1 MRRTVA
7 SLGRSSAMIAAGTM
21 ASRVLGLVRTMLL
34 VTVLGEH
41 AVGDAFAVAN
51 GLPNTIFNLI
61 SAGLLTAVFVPQIVR
76 SAQHKDGGNAF
87 VSKLFTLSTVVLIA
101 VTVLAT
107 IGAPLLVQLYAKGF
121 SSGQTA
127 LAVAF
132 AYWCI
137 PQVLFYGLFALV
149 GETLNAKNVYG
160 PYTWAPIANNIV
172 SIGGLIAFMV
182 MFQTPLAGLA
192 DWTPDRIA
200 LLGATATGGIIAQ
213 FLILLLFWKRAGLSL
228 RPDFQWRG
236 VGLGNVVKLAGW
248 TFLMVIVAQIAGLV
262 QSRIVSDASGAGES
276 FPAQTIMNNAWLVYV
291 LPYSII
297 VLSIGTPYF
306 TRISEHA
313 AAGRKK
319 ELLADIDTSIRT
331 LGIFI
336 VLATAALAAAAVPAS
351 RIFTST
357 PQSAQAASLVLLAYL
372 VNLIPVAI
380 LFIIQRTFYV
390 YGDTRTPFWFTVLQ
404 GGVVIITA
412 LLASWFVPLEFLALA
427 VAAGQTLATIIQTV
441 VAVLLLRRRIG
452 SLNSRSWLTAYARFC
467 AAGVVA
473 GLAGWGVYL
482 LLGGAG
488 SWIVSS
494 ASGLVAQFSGVAGV
508 AIIGA
513 VAAVVYVLVL
523 ALLRAPELKFG
534 VDAVRKIIRR

>member
-1 MRRTVA
+1 MA

-21 ASRVLGLVRTMLL
+21 ASRILGLVRTMLL

-41 AVGDAFAVAN
+41 LIGDAFAVAN

-61 SAGLLTAVFVPQIVR
+61 SAGLLTAVFVPQIVK
-76 SAQHKDGGNAF
+76 SAAHRDGGNAF
-87 VSKLFTLSTVVLIA
+87 VSKLFTLSGVVLVA
-101 VTVLAT
+101 VTILAT
-107 IGAPLLVQLYAKGF
+107 VGAPILVQLYASEF
-121 SSGQTA
+121 SPGQTA

-149 GETLNAKNVYG
+149 GETFNAKNVYG
-160 PYTWAPIANNIV
+160 PYTWAPIVNNVV
-172 SIGGLIAFMV
+172 SIAGLIAFLV
-182 MFQTPLAGLA
+182 MFRTPLNELS

-213 FLILLLFWKRAGLSL
+213 FLVLLLFWRRAGLTL
-228 RPDFQWRG
+228 RPDFRWRG
-236 VGLGNVVKLAGW
+236 VGLGNVVRLAGW

-262 QSRIVSDASGAGES
+262 QSQIVSTASGAGADY
-276 FPAQTIMNNAWLVYV
+276 PAQTIMNNAWLVYV

-313 AAGRKK
+313 AAGRKD
-319 ELLADIDTSIRT
+319 ELLKDIDSSIRT
-331 LGIFI
+331 LGVFI

-357 PQSAQAASLVLLAYL
+357 PESAQAASLVLLAYL

-390 YGDTRTPFWFTVLQ
+390 YGDTRTPFWFTLLQ
-404 GGVVIITA
+404 GVVVIVTA
-412 LLASWFVPLEFLALA
+412 LGASWFVPLEFLALA

-441 VAVLLLRRRIG
+441 VAIVLLRRRIG
-452 SLNSRSWLTAYARFC
+452 PLNARSWLGAHGRF
-467 AAGVVA
+467 AIAGIA
-473 GLAGWGVYL
+473 GGAAGWGVYV

-488 SWIVSS
+488 SWIVS
-494 ASGLVAQFSGVAGV
+494 AGTGLVAQFSGVAGV

-513 VAAVVYVLVL
+513 VTAVVYVAVL
-523 ALLRAPELKFG
+523 AVLRAPELTFG
-534 VDAVRKIIRR
+534 VEAVRKIIRR

>member
-1 MRRTVA
+1 MA
-7 SLGRSSAMIAAGTM
+7 SIGRSSALIAAGTM

-41 AVGDAFAVAN
+41 LVGDAFAVAN
-51 GLPNTIFNLI
+51 NIPNTIYNLI
-61 SAGLLTAVFVPQIVR
+61 SAGLLTAVFVPQIVK
-76 SAQHKDGGNAF
+76 SARHRDGGNAF
-87 VSKLFTLSTVVLIA
+87 VSKLFTLSAVVLVI
-101 VTVLAT
+101 VTVIAT
-107 IGAPLLVQLYAKGF
+107 IGAPFLVQLYASKF
-121 SSGQTA
+121 SAGQIA

-160 PYTWAPIANNIV
+160 PYTWAPIVNNIV
-172 SIGGLIAFMV
+172 SIGGLVAFLV
-182 MFQTPLAGLA
+182 LFKTPLTDLVDWDAG
-192 DWTPDRIA
+192 RIA
-200 LLGATATGGIIAQ
+200 LLGATATAGIVAQ
-213 FLILLLFWKRAGLSL
+213 FLVLLLFWRRSGLSL
-228 RPDFQWRG
+228 RPDFRWRG

-248 TFLMVIVAQIAGLV
+248 TFLMVIVAQVAGLV
-262 QSRIVSDASGAGES
+262 QSQIVSKASGAGEN

-313 AAGRKK
+313 AAGRKE
-319 ELLADIDTSIRT
+319 ELLKDIDSSIRT
-331 LGIFI
+331 LGVFI
-336 VLATAALAAAAVPAS
+336 VLATAVVAAAAVPAS
-351 RIFTST
+351 RIFTSS
-357 PQSAQAASLVLLAYL
+357 PSSAEAASLVLLAYL
-372 VNLIPVAI
+372 ANLIPVAI

-404 GGVVIITA
+404 GSVIIITA
-412 LLASWFVPLEFLALA
+412 LAASWFVPLEYLALA

-441 VAVLLLRRRIG
+441 VAIILLRRRIG
-452 SLNSRSWLTAYARFC
+452 TLHSRSWLTAYGRF
-467 AAGVVA
+467 ALAGIPA

-482 LLGGAG
+482 LMGGAG

-494 ASGLVAQFSGVAGV
+494 GTGLGAQFSGVAGV
-508 AIIGA
+508 LIIGA
-513 VAAVVYVLVL
+513 VCAVVYVAVL
-523 ALLRAPELKFG
+523 ALLRAPELTFG
-534 VDAVRKIIRR
+534 INAVRKLVRR